1 MERPE
6 VVIVSACRTP
16 IGAYLGSLLP
26 VPAVDLGGVVV
37 AEAVRRARV
46 DPVEVDE
53 CIMGNAIQAGAG
65 QNPARQAALTG
76 GLPDSVNAFTVNKVC
91 GSGLKAVIS
100 ATQAVALG
108 DAQVVV
114 AGGMESMSTAPHVQY
129 GLRQGVRIGDLT
141 TVDTMIHDGLWC
153 SFSEGQMGNLAE
165 YTARKAGLT
174 RRELDEFAAL
184 SQQKAVLA
192 FARGAFLDEI
202 VPVLVPQRKGPA
214 VYFTADET
222 IRRDTTAEVL
232 GTLKPAFEPGGM
244 VTAGNSSSLADGAS
258 AVVVTT
264 RDYAKAHGL
273 PVLGSIRQYAATHR
287 EPKDVFF
294 SPVDV
299 INKILRMGA
308 YSLDDFDLIE
318 ENEAFASQSLA
329 NGRELG
335 WDWERVNVNG
345 GAIAL
350 GHPIGASGARVLTT
364 LLYAMQAREAHRGLV
379 ALCLG
384 GGGAVA
390 LVVEREV

>member
-26 VPAVDLGGVVV
+26 VRAVDLGAVVV

-53 CIMGNAIQAGAG
+53 CIMGNVIQAGAG
-65 QNPARQAALTG
+65 QNPARQAALKG

-114 AGGMESMSTAPHVQY
+114 AGGMESMSNAPHAQH

-141 TVDTMIHDGLWC
+141 TVDTMIQDGLWC
-153 SFSEGQMGNLAE
+153 SFSDGQMGNLAE
-165 YTARKAGLT
+165 YTARTVGLT

-184 SQQKAVLA
+184 SQQKAVRA

-202 VPVLVPQRKGPA
+202 VAVLVPQRKGPA
-214 VYFTADET
+214 SYFTADET

-258 AVVVTT
+258 AVVITT

-273 PVLGSIRQYAATHR
+273 PVLGSIREYAATHR

-294 SPVDV
+294 APVDV
-299 INKILRMGA
+299 VNKILQMGA
-308 YSLDDFDLIE
+308 YTLEDFDLIE

-350 GHPIGASGARVLTT
+350 GHPIGASGARILTT
-364 LLYAMQAREAHRGLV
+364 LLYAMKARDARRGLV
-379 ALCLG
+379 TLCLG